1 MGKVWKRR
9 RLAAQIEA
17 ANAKVDSMIENISTI
32 KASTSVTD
40 IKTTVGTGTTG
51 TVTAATTTKK
61 TKVKK
66 GTKNVS

>member
-40 IKTTVGTGTTG
+40 TKTTVGTGTT
-51 TVTAATTTKK
+51 TATTTTKKTK

-66 GTKNVS
+66 GTKDAS

>member
-40 IKTTVGTGTTG
+40 VKTTVGAVATGTT
-51 TVTAATTTKK
+51 TATTTTKK

-66 GTKNVS
+66 STKNVS